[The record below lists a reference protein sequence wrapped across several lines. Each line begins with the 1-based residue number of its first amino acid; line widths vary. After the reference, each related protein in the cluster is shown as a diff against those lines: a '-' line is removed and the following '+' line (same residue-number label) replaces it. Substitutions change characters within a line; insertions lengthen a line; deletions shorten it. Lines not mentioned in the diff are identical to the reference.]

1 MNRYGV
7 AAMLA
12 VVCTACVPVTIKTSA
27 VTPAGEGTYLVV
39 GKPSYAS
46 DWRDIRIQTFQAATD
61 YCAGQN
67 QKMQAV
73 KEKTHGTSR
82 LGAQDL
88 ELTFRCRA

>member
-1 MNRYGV
+1 MNRYAV

-39 GKPSYAS
+39 GKPSYATN
-46 DWRDIRIQTFQAATD
+46 WRDIRLQTFQAAND

-73 KEKTHGTSR
+73 KTKTHGTSR
-82 LGAQDL
+82 LGQQDL
-88 ELTFRCRA
+88 ELTFLCRA